1 MATRWMLILTL
12 AVGLLAG
19 CGGGGGGES
28 PGGTQ
33 PEAQT
38 ATLRVQ
44 VRDVL
49 GFARAGASV
58 TLMGASGPG
67 ATTAADGT
75 ARLEL
80 PPDSEQVVAIELA
93 GYTRQYRAVRV
104 AAGATAFVEAA
115 VMRRAGPLTLP
126 DAAAGG
132 TLVGRNAAR
141 LTLPP
146 AALVDAVT
154 GAAVTGAVSLE
165 MTPLN
170 TASHEAG
177 AFPGGMRAVSGTRSG
192 VLLTY
197 GPVEYVFT
205 QGGRRLQL
213 ASGKSALIEM
223 PLHARLHPSGRAL
236 AVGEPM
242 PVWSFDPARG
252 LWVQEGEGTV
262 VASAS
267 ATGLALRASVGHF
280 SWWNPDH
287 FENPVELTVN
297 FTVPEGTTLTACCQ
311 LAGVSLGS
319 TGGTAPAGIA
329 TATLPQ
335 SGGKLALNGGVV
347 YDFLG
352 SAESTGGKL
361 FGFASLAVPSGASSA
376 SLTVNLVPDTEAP
389 NPVITSP
396 EAGVTTYTRGELP
409 VSVSVS
415 GKPPV
420 RVELRLSGQFVGNML
435 PNADGSEWT
444 LVLDTTTRP
453 QGTYELSAAA
463 VREDPLLPKV
473 ISTGRT
479 VVIDRTPPQVAQR
492 TPTPGNSEVS
502 PFSDVLAVFSEP
514 VDPTSLA
521 TPEDSTETRVALL
534 VGGPT
539 GTVVPV
545 AFVLEPDGVT
555 LRLTPGGPLPT
566 NTSYTVR
573 LRNITDLAG
582 NPLADTSWNF
592 SVPVFARLSPDLRA
606 VQADGTPIFVQG
618 RPELAIDNAGR
629 TLVVS
634 ASADLGQVGIQV
646 RRQLLNG
653 TWESLET
660 LPVTAPVLELSMALN
675 NLGLPVVAW
684 TQNSPNTAGCTSTTL
699 APQLFVASLGAGG
712 WQRLGDTDLNLGPC
726 TRPTLPRVAV
736 DGQGRPV
743 LVSAQ
748 GSGGLSLSGN
758 LPLRMPVLRFESGA
772 WSQLGIVPLGAGPV
786 PSNIVM
792 LEMVLD
798 GSVPLVL
805 SSENRGGTIDHH
817 VSRLGDGGMGFV
829 GPRVAQGTGSQPR
842 QALDIDPQGRPVV
855 ALGLDNTTLRVFRLE
870 GSSWAAL
877 GGPATPTG
885 LGDLGLV
892 FNGLQPVIS
901 SRAFF
906 DGAVRVNR
914 LQLSGEWSS
923 DILVASSAGRLG
935 AMRRRA
941 DGVGGGPIRLVMT
954 TGPSNRELIVFGAD
968 VLP

>member
-1 MATRWMLILTL
+1 MDTRWIMSL
-12 AVGLLAG
+12 ALALGLLAG
-19 CGGGGGGES
+19 CGGGGGGDAN
-28 PGGTQ
+28 PDNPPAATA
-33 PEAQT
+33 AQ
-38 ATLRVQ
+38 LRVQ
-44 VRDVL
+44 VQDVL
-49 GFARAGASV
+49 GFAKAGAAV
-58 TLMGASGPG
+58 RLVGGSGPG

-75 ARLEL
+75 AILAL
-80 PPDSEQVVAIELA
+80 PPDTDQVVAIELA
-93 GYTRQYRAVRV
+93 GHTRQYRSVRV
-104 AAGATAFVEAA
+104 PAGTTGYVRAA
-115 VMRRAGPLTLP
+115 VMRRASPLTLA

-132 TLVGRNAAR
+132 TLVGRNAVR

-146 AALVDAVT
+146 AALVDAET
-154 GAAVTGAVSLE
+154 RAAVTGAVSVE

-177 AFPGGMRAVSGTRSG
+177 AFPGGLRAVSGTNAG

-197 GPVEYVFT
+197 GPVEFVFT

-213 ASGKSALIEM
+213 ATGQSAVVEL
-223 PLHARLHPSGRAL
+223 PLHATLHPSGRRL

-267 ATGLALRASVGHF
+267 ATGLALRATVGHF

-335 SGGKLALNGGVV
+335 SGGKLVLNGGVV

-361 FGFASLAVPSGASSA
+361 FGFASRAVPAGASSA
-376 SLTVNLVPDTEAP
+376 SLTINLVPDTEAP

-396 EAGVTTYTRGELP
+396 EAGITTYTRGELP

-444 LVLDTTTRP
+444 LVLDTTSRP

-473 ISTGRT
+473 ISAGRT

-492 TPTPGNSEVS
+492 TPTPGNTQVG
-502 PFSDVLAVFSEP
+502 PLADIVAVFNEP
-514 VDPTSLA
+514 LDPASLA

-545 AFVLEPDGVT
+545 AFVLEPDRVT

-573 LRNITDLAG
+573 LRNITDRAG

-592 SVPVFARLSPDLRA
+592 TVPVFARLSPDLRA
-606 VQADGTPIFVQG
+606 VQADGTPLFVQG

-629 TLVVS
+629 ALV
-634 ASADLGQVGIQV
+634 ASAMADVGQVGIHV

-660 LPVTAPVLELSMALN
+660 LPVTAPVIELSMALN

-684 TQNSPNTAGCTSTTL
+684 TQNSPNTAGCTATTL

-758 LPLRMPVLRFESGA
+758 QPLRMPVLRFEGGA

-817 VSRLGDGGMGFV
+817 VSRLGDGGMAFV
-829 GPRVAQGTGSQPR
+829 GPRVAQGSGGPPR
-842 QALDIDPQGRPVV
+842 QALEIDPQGRPVV
-855 ALGLDNTTLRVFRLE
+855 ALGLDNTSLRVFRLD
-870 GSSWAAL
+870 GSSWTAL

-892 FNGLQPVIS
+892 FDGLQPVIS

-906 DGAVRVNR
+906 DGAVRVSR
-914 LQLSGEWSS
+914 RQLSGEWAG

-935 AMRRRA
+935 PMRRRA
-941 DGVGGGPIRLVMT
+941 DGAGGGPIRLVMT
-954 TGPSNRELIVFGAD
+954 TGPFNRELIVFGAD